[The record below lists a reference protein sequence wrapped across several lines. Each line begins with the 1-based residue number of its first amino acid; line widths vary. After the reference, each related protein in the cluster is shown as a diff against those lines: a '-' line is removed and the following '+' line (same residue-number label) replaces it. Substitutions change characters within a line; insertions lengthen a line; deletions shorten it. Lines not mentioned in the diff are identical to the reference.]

1 MKKIIIVITAFSFI
15 LAGCKTMNKQQK
27 GTAIGA
33 GAGAAA
39 GAIIGKGS
47 IWGILAGAA
56 IGGVAGNLIG
66 KKNGCSGKRVEAG
79 NTNRPG

>member
-1 MKKIIIVITAFSFI
+1 MRSI
-15 LAGCKTMNKQQK
+15 LLIAAASSILLCGCATMNKQQK

-33 GAGAAA
+33 AGGAAI
-39 GAIIGKGS
+39 GAAVSKGS

-66 KKNGCSGKRVEAG
+66 KKWISRLKN
-79 NTNRPG
+79 